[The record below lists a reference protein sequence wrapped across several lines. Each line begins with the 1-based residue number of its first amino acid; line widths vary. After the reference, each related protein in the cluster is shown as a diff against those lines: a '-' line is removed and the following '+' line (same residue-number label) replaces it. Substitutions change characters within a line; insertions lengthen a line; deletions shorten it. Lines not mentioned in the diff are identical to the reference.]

1 MIPSSYRAIGW
12 FRGAQAPLLAYMATL
27 PDAPPC
33 VKQLSSNI
41 VGYAQAMPVP
51 TSKNLQ
57 LFVGT
62 LPRADVEA
70 CLKAV
75 ATTVGVELTAKQ
87 DGPTTQF
94 TAPGGKT
101 FCLGWT
107 TDGNVAMH
115 DTCDGVR
122 EAMAHP
128 TTIATNKTLMAL
140 LQRTDT
146 TRSMWMAAE
155 MDVTTYPLGVPS
167 QGFFLA
173 IDMRGPGTPIDP
185 NTKVP
190 LTFVFA
196 SPADATRA
204 VTAFGKA
211 ASDPRF
217 SPKLQATLAEM
228 APKATGSD
236 LVIDVSPVFKS
247 QEVMTELTQ
256 IFQAAAQKR

>member
-1 MIPSSYRAIGW
+1 
-12 FRGAQAPLLAYMATL
+12 
-27 PDAPPC
+27 
-33 VKQLSSNI
+33 VKKLSSNI

-57 LFVGT
+57 LFIGT

-70 CLKAV
+70 CIKAV
-75 ATTVGVELTAKQ
+75 ASKIGVDLTVKP
-87 DGPTTQF
+87 DGATTQF

-107 TDGNVAMH
+107 SDGNVAMH

-122 EAMAHP
+122 EAMTHT

-155 MDVTTYPLGVPS
+155 MDVTSLPLGVPS

-173 IDMRGPGTPIDP
+173 VDMPRPPIDP

-196 SPADATRA
+196 SPADAARA

-217 SPKLQATLAEM
+217 SQDLQGALAQM
-228 APKATGSD
+228 SPKATGSD
-236 LVIDVSPVFKS
+236 LVIDVLPVFKN
-247 QEVMTELTQ
+247 QAVMTELTQ